1 MLYVGGT
8 LPCGRFYY
16 ENIEGFFGNS
26 FLRISY
32 EYVYIYLAFLAH
44 TVDAFER
51 WYLGAALHKLFFR
64 RLLAVLQGYGARKD
78 SFSALAYLLS
88 LLPEISLNPKD
99 WYEYALR
106 TRDS

>member
-1 MLYVGGT
+1 MGLFSSMLYVGGT

-32 EYVYIYLAFLAH
+32 EYIYIYLAFLAH

-51 WYLGAALHKLFFR
+51 
-64 RLLAVLQGYGARKD
+64 
-78 SFSALAYLLS
+78 
-88 LLPEISLNPKD
+88 
-99 WYEYALR
+99 
-106 TRDS
+106 